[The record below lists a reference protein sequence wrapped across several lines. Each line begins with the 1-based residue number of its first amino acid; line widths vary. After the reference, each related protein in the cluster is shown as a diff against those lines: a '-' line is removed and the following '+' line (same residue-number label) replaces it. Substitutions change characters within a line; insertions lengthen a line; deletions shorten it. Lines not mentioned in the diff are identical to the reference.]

1 MTKNI
6 VGIIL
11 LIAVLALTYHN
22 VTLSE
27 RYDML
32 EKNTT

>member
-11 LIAVLALTYHN
+11 LIAVLVLTYHN

-32 EKNTT
+32 EK